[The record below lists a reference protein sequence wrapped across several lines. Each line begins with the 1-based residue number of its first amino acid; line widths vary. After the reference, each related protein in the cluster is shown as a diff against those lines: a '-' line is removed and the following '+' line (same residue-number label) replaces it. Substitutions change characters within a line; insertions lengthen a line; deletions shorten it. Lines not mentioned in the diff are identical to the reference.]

1 LDLLQQ
7 PQLQQAKHQAERHY
21 HYDNNYLLT
30 QVDDSRL
37 GKLSYQYDPI
47 GRLIKAQNPYSSESF
62 SFDSAGNLIDPIA
75 TQTSQVK
82 NNLITQ
88 YQGKHYKYDAQ
99 GNVIE
104 TSQSGQTL
112 KLTWDNLN
120 RLIQSDHNGQITS
133 YGYDVFGRRI
143 FKKNTTEDSLTLF
156 GWDGDLMIWESQRSN
171 KEKENYTKHYVYE
184 PDSFV
189 PLLQT
194 GYTRFIQLIETPD
207 YRQFQD
213 VPYSIYKDPVW
224 KTDTQKNKAELE
236 RVAFYHCDQVGT
248 PQTLSNE
255 LGECIW
261 EIKQDTWGTALEIK
275 ATEEDNPFGHSNIRF
290 QGQYYDKE
298 TGLHY
303 NRYRYYEPYSARYV
317 SKDPI
322 GLFGGLNNSV
332 YVSDPNQWVDPLGL
346 MEIFS
351 SAECTYKIS
360 AQNLKCT
367 KIITSLGTTGIE
379 REHQSIEFTKDDG
392 IFSGR
397 FECKDNSSQRCLD
410 TKDIGPPLPGT
421 YDMKRVDK
429 YGGSWWLDEGIIN
442 RRLRNRGEFYLHEGS
457 ISHGCITVNKMND
470 SGTSKFFKLKRL
482 FEGTSPKMII
492 EK

>member
-1 LDLLQQ
+1 MTQTIRPDGQVQANLSYGSGHIYGIAFNQQDMVAFQRDDLHRETTRLLANGLVQNKNYNDMGLLSSQIIRHEQETLDQLQQ

-62 SFDSAGNLIDPIA
+62 SFDPAGNLIDPIA

-133 YGYDVFGRRI
+133 YGYDVFGRRL

-156 GWDGDLMIWESQRSN
+156 GWDGDLMIWESYKTNSN
-171 KEKENYTKHYVYE
+171 QANKQDYTKHYVYE

-213 VPYSIYKDPVW
+213 VPYSIYKDPMW
-224 KTDTQKNKAELE
+224 KTDTRKNKAELE
-236 RVAFYHCDQVGT
+236 RVSFYHCDQVGT

-261 EIKQDTWGTALEIK
+261 EIT
-275 ATEEDNPFGHSNIRF
+275 
-290 QGQYYDKE
+290 
-298 TGLHY
+298 
-303 NRYRYYEPYSARYV
+303 
-317 SKDPI
+317 
-322 GLFGGLNNSV
+322 
-332 YVSDPNQWVDPLGL
+332 
-346 MEIFS
+346 
-351 SAECTYKIS
+351 
-360 AQNLKCT
+360 
-367 KIITSLGTTGIE
+367 
-379 REHQSIEFTKDDG
+379 
-392 IFSGR
+392 
-397 FECKDNSSQRCLD
+397 
-410 TKDIGPPLPGT
+410 
-421 YDMKRVDK
+421 
-429 YGGSWWLDEGIIN
+429 
-442 RRLRNRGEFYLHEGS
+442 
-457 ISHGCITVNKMND
+457 
-470 SGTSKFFKLKRL
+470 
-482 FEGTSPKMII
+482 
-492 EK
+492 